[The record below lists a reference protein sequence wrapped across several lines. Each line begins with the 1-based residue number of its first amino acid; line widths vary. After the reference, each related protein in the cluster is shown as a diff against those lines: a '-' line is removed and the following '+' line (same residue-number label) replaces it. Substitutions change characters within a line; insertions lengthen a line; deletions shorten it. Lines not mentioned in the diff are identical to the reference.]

1 LKYNNKKQPFDIV
14 GRFRILEEEG
24 YVEYCRVR
32 FFNTRKEQ
40 VVRAGLIAT
49 GEFEDTSLV
58 VEGSLKGADEY
69 TEAKTATWTV
79 PEGTVSLSEG
89 GVIQTA
95 TIEAEHIIDA
105 INESPE
111 TVGEPA
117 GEIDLSGKV
126 EVAEEPAEA
135 LVDTDDF
142 NVKYIAT
149 NPKGEDIEV
158 YNLESF
164 VAENGLDMEA
174 VQAVLN
180 GSQKTHR
187 KWRFARA

>member
-1 LKYNNKKQPFDIV
+1 MKYNKKNQPFDII

-32 FFNTRKEQ
+32 FFNTRKVQ
-40 VVRAGLIAT
+40 IVRAGLIAT
-49 GEFEDTSLV
+49 GDFEDSSLEV
-58 VEGSLKGADEY
+58 LEPAGKTILGGNTIVTG
-69 TEAKTATWTV
+69 TVEAKHPLILDDKDIVT
-79 PEGTVSLSEG
+79 
-89 GVIQTA
+89 
-95 TIEAEHIIDA
+95 A

-117 GEIDLSGKV
+117 EEIDLSGKV
-126 EVAEEPAEA
+126 EVKEVAEEPKEEEAEA
-135 LVDTDDF
+135 LVETDDF
-142 NVKYIAT
+142 AVKYIAT

-158 YNLESF
+158 YDLVSF

-180 GSQKTHR
+180 GEQKTHK

>member
-1 LKYNNKKQPFDIV
+1 LKYNKKNQPFDII

-32 FFNTRKEQ
+32 FFNTRKVQ
-40 VVRAGLIAT
+40 IVRAGLIAT
-49 GEFEDTSLV
+49 GDFEDTSLAGQV
-58 VEGSLKGADEY
+58 TFGGNTIVTG
-69 TEAKTATWTV
+69 TVEAKHPLILDDKDIVT
-79 PEGTVSLSEG
+79 
-89 GVIQTA
+89 
-95 TIEAEHIIDA
+95 A

-126 EVAEEPAEA
+126 EVAEEPKEEEAEA

-142 NVKYIAT
+142 AVKYIAT

-180 GSQKTHR
+180 GEQKTHK

>member
-1 LKYNNKKQPFDIV
+1 MKYNNKKQPFDIV

-49 GEFEDTSLV
+49 GEFEDSSL
-58 VEGSLKGADEY
+58 ADTWESSENDVTY
-69 TEAKTATWTV
+69 GGGTLVTGTITAK
-79 PEGTVSLSEG
+79 
-89 GVIQTA
+89 
-95 TIEAEHIIDA
+95 HIIDT

-126 EVAEEPAEA
+126 EVKEVAEEPKEEESEA
-135 LVDTDDF
+135 LVETDDF
-142 NVKYIAT
+142 AVKYIAT

-174 VQAVLN
+174 VQSVLN
-180 GSQKTHR
+180 GEQKTHK

>member
-1 LKYNNKKQPFDIV
+1 MKYNNKKQPFDIV

-40 VVRAGLIAT
+40 VVRSGLIAT

-58 VEGSLKGADEY
+58 VEGSLKGTDEY
-69 TEAKTATWTV
+69 TEAKTAKDIV
-79 PEGTVSLSEG
+79 
-89 GVIQTA
+89 
-95 TIEAEHIIDA
+95 DA

-111 TVGEPA
+111 TVGEPV

-126 EVAEEPAEA
+126 EIEEVAEEPKEEEPKEEESEA
-135 LVDTDDF
+135 LVETDDF
-142 NVKYIAT
+142 AVKYIAT

-174 VQAVLN
+174 VQSVLN
-180 GSQKTHR
+180 GEQKTHK

>member
-1 LKYNNKKQPFDIV
+1 LKYNKKNQPFDII

-32 FFNTRKEQ
+32 FFNTRKVQ
-40 VVRAGLIAT
+40 IVRAGLIAT
-49 GEFEDTSLV
+49 GDFEDSSLAEKWEV
-58 VEGSLKGADEY
+58 SESDVTTGGGTLVTG
-69 TEAKTATWTV
+69 TITAK
-79 PEGTVSLSEG
+79 
-89 GVIQTA
+89 
-95 TIEAEHIIDA
+95 HIIDT

-111 TVGEPA
+111 VVKEEAT
-117 GEIDLSGKV
+117 EIEL
-126 EVAEEPAEA
+126 EETTEEPEDKEVEA
-135 LVDTDDF
+135 LVETDDF
-142 NVKYIAT
+142 AVKYIAT

-158 YNLESF
+158 YDLVSF

-180 GSQKTHR
+180 GEQKTHK